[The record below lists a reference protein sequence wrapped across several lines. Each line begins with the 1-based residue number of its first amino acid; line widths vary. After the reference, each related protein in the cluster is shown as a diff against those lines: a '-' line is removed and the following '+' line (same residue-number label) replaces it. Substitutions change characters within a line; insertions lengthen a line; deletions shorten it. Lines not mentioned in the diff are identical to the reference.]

1 MYEHIT
7 RHHIKITH
15 LNSLIIGNE
24 NEKTKLN
31 VKYNFE
37 ISEKKEEIFLRLW
50 QIARTKYVYDEV
62 FCPPL
67 SLSLSQLSL
76 SFRDDYCDTHTYH

>member
-67 SLSLSQLSL
+67 SLSQLSL